1 MRSRRPRASRHG
13 PPSAGMVL
21 RIIAVLL
28 FAVAAGWLTLSV
40 SAAGVFRSV
49 RPDLVLKLQPA
60 DARAHA
66 ALADRAARQVAH
78 DRSAGPRIARLATAA
93 LQRDPT
99 VVAAWRL
106 LALSAGL
113 QGRENLSARLF
124 LFSQRLSRRD
134 LPTQL
139 WMIEW
144 RVTQNDVAGALR
156 HYDIALRTSPS
167 SSELLLPILVAAT
180 SERQVIDPLAVVLR
194 RDPPW
199 SRLFYTRFAEGA
211 PSPENA
217 VRLLAQI
224 GRDRGFSNREALVPL
239 VARFAERGHGA
250 AALQVYRLVGGGD
263 GGAPSLIRNGGF
275 ERPNVVPPLD
285 WQLSEEAEYGAVQE
299 PIHNAGQGMV
309 LNIRAESGAG
319 GTLARQMLVL
329 RPGAYR
335 LRLQGGRVAD
345 RSPARLY
352 WSIRCVGGSGEPLL
366 DSGFSPGAVA
376 ATFRVPANRCQA
388 QWLDIGVLA
397 DSGEQGVGAWVDAV
411 RVEQIG

>member
-1 MRSRRPRASRHG
+1 
-13 PPSAGMVL
+13 VL
-21 RIIAVLL
+21 RIIAVLG
-28 FAVAAGWLTLSV
+28 FAVAAGWLTMAV

-66 ALADRAARQVAH
+66 TLADRAARQVAS
-78 DRSAGPRIARLATAA
+78 DRLAAPRIGRLATAA

-99 VVAAWRL
+99 IVAAWRL

-113 QGRENLSARLF
+113 QGHENLSARLF
-124 LFSQRLSRRD
+124 FFSQRLSRRD

-144 RVTQNDVAGALR
+144 RVRQNDVAGALR

-167 SSELLLPILVAAT
+167 SSELLMPILVAAT
-180 SERQVIDPLAVVLR
+180 SEPKIIDPLAAVLR

-199 SRLFYTRFAEGA
+199 SRSFYTRFAEGA
-211 PSPENA
+211 PSAENA

-224 GRDRGFSNREALVPL
+224 GRDRGLSNREALVPL

-263 GGAPSLIRNGGF
+263 GGAPGLIRNGGF
-275 ERPNVVPPLD
+275 ERSNVVPPLD

-299 PIHNAGQGMV
+299 PIENAGQGTV
-309 LNIRAESGAG
+309 LSIRAESGAG
-319 GTLARQMLVL
+319 GTVARQMLVL

-335 LRLQGGRVAD
+335 LRLRGGRVVD
-345 RSPARLY
+345 RLPARLY
-352 WSIRCVGGSGEPLL
+352 WSLKCAGGSREPLL

-376 ATFRVPANRCQA
+376 ATFRVPATQCQA
-388 QWLDIGVLA
+388 QWLEIGVLG
-397 DSGEQGVGAWVDAV
+397 DSREQGVGAWIDAV
-411 RVEQIG
+411 RVEQSG